1 MDLRQSE
8 ESAPSMK
15 GREAIAEVAWCD
27 LHADEQEVSRLVA
40 TLNIFDLIGF
50 TKRERA
56 LCFFVFYLED
66 SSNKLGKSRG
76 KVEI

>member
-8 ESAPSMK
+8 ESEPSMK

-50 TKRERA
+50 TKRES
-56 LCFFVFYLED
+56 LCFFGFYLQD
-66 SSNKLGKSRG
+66 SSN
-76 KVEI
+76 